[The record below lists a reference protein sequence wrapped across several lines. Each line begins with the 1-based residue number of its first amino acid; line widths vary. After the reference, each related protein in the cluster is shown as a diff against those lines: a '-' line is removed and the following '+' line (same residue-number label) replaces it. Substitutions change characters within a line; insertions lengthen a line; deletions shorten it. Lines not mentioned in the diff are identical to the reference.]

1 MCNKVVNRC
10 FLYLILFLIGIT
22 LKKCVAKL
30 FLKIFFLIVYCPDDS
45 LGQLILIP
53 DCFVTSRMIKKK
65 LFTALHADENVF
77 YFNEDSNS
85 IVFNCKEMGILNI
98 DLNSINL
105 DENFDGDNPDTTI
118 LIRLLAWHIK
128 FEKRKEI

>member
-65 LFTALHADENVF
+65 LFTALHADENLF

-98 DLNSINL
+98 DLN
-105 DENFDGDNPDTTI
+105 I
-118 LIRLLAWHIK
+118 LILMRILMGIILILL
-128 FEKRKEI
+128 F